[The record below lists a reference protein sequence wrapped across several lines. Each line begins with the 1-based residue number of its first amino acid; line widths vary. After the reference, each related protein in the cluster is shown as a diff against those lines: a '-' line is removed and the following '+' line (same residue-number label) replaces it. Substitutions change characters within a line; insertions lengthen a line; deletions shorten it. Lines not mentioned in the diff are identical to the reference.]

1 MYRFQSLD
9 RAYSQWVLVGV
20 DSGEERIVT
29 ALEPSL
35 KKWFSGDVMDSNFEL
50 VTSPIRAG
58 KPIPGVLALSGA
70 TYGRDAKGRL
80 LYKCFPDDLT
90 LPVFLAPHVHKNV
103 GFSKKPVDRYVV
115 VEYGNWDSKHPICV
129 VRNSIGRVDDNEAF
143 YEYQLHRRGLI
154 VPKPKKTEKRRI
166 LEALSAKPVD
176 SVVDEMSSKWG
187 FEERHDLPT
196 LTIDPDGCRDFDDAI
211 GWRRVPEGQLV
222 SVYISN
228 VPAWL
233 EHLAIW
239 DSVKGLPATVY
250 LPHRVVPML
259 TELLSTN
266 LCSLVEGR
274 KRPVLAMDI
283 TLKEDGSI
291 SLDFVL
297 CTIRVDRNYR
307 YEDQAL
313 YKDSMYMGLK
323 SATEQLQRSLPYVAG
338 DFDSHGV
345 VAFYMVYMNHAVAR
359 LLHEA
364 KSGISRTHE
373 GRLSGAR
380 GAVGRVIEGYHGGAA
395 KYVRSGGPLD
405 RGHGLVGNGL
415 DHYAHVTSPIRRA
428 VDLANM
434 VVLQSWLGLMSYGG
448 MARQYV
454 TTLDSGLGELNEIV
468 KKISLVHSDCNMLA
482 TCTDDPEILE
492 RVHSGVVVDALSDVE
507 TGDVR
512 YTVYLE
518 DLSLLY
524 RLRIRSGD
532 EPLEPYSRHDFS
544 IHAFKDERTLS
555 RKIRLAVNSRDTPL
569 L

>member
-9 RAYSQWVLVGV
+9 RAYSQWVLVEIE
-20 DSGEERIVT
+20 SGEERVVA
-29 ALEPSL
+29 ALEPSS
-35 KKWFSGDVMDSNFEL
+35 KKWFSGDVMDSSFEL
-50 VTSPIRAG
+50 VASPIRAG
-58 KPIPGVLALSGA
+58 KPIPGVLVLSGA

-80 LYKCFPDDLT
+80 MYKCVPDDVT

-115 VEYGNWDSKHPICV
+115 VEYGSWDAKHPVCI
-129 VRNSIGRVDDNEAF
+129 VRSSIGRVDDNEAF
-143 YEYQLHRRGLI
+143 YEYQLYRRGLV
-154 VPKPKKTEKRRI
+154 VPKPKKTEKQRI

-176 SVVDEMSSKWG
+176 TVVDDMSSKWA
-187 FEERHDLPT
+187 FEDRHDLPT

-211 GWRRVPEGQLV
+211 GWRRVPEGQQV

-259 TELLSTN
+259 IEFLSTN

-283 TLKEDGSI
+283 TLRENGSV

-307 YEDQAL
+307 YEDRAL
-313 YKDSMYMGLK
+313 HTDPMYIGLK
-323 SATEQLQRSLPYVAG
+323 GATDTLQQSFPYVAG
-338 DFDSHGV
+338 DLDSHGV

-359 LLHEA
+359 VLHGA

-373 GRLSGAR
+373 GHLSGDR

-415 DHYAHVTSPIRRA
+415 DHYAHITSPIRRA

-434 VVLQSWLGLMSYGG
+434 VVLQSWLGIMSYGG
-448 MARQYV
+448 MAQRYV
-454 TTLDSGLGELNEIV
+454 AMLDSGLSELNETV

-482 TCTDDPEILE
+482 VCTDDPGVLE
-492 RVHSGVVVDALSDVE
+492 RVHSGVVVDALAEVE
-507 TGDVR
+507 TGDTR

-518 DLSLLY
+518 DLSVLY
-524 RLRIRSGD
+524 RLRVRSGE